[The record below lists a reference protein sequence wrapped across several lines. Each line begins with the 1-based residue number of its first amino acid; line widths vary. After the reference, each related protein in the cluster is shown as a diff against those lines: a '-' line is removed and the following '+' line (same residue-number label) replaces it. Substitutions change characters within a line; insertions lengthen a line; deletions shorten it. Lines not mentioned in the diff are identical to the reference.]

1 MYKYMKNCTVG
12 TFVSKSKILIII
24 VPPFQS
30 ALTMN
35 YRSRLVSMR
44 S

>member
-1 MYKYMKNCTVG
+1 MYKYVKNCTVG
-12 TFVSKSKILIII
+12 TFISKSKILM
-24 VPPFQS
+24 VSPFQS
-30 ALTMN
+30 APTVN